1 MLRRI
6 YFIARKEFIQ
16 LLRDRRIFGMLIIA
30 PIIQL
35 VVFGYVARTDIR
47 KNPMVICDQSRTPDS
62 RDFISRF
69 VSSGYFTIAGFVDGQ
84 NDIDPYLD
92 SGEAVL
98 GMVIP
103 ADFARLLKRSEETTV
118 GIYIDGTN
126 SNLATIV
133 SGYAKMIV
141 RGYSNDLT
149 LGYLS
154 SQGIQP
160 MVLPETEPRI
170 WFNPELKSVNF
181 MVPGVMGMLTLI
193 LLLNLTTLGI
203 VREREQ
209 GTAEQLAVTPINP
222 FDLLIGKLI
231 PPLFVGYM
239 VITLVLVVGLAWF
252 EIAFAGSIAAL
263 YLLSASFILAC
274 LSAGLLIST
283 FSYTADQAMWA
294 NQVFVIPNVLLSGF
308 IFPIGNMPEP
318 IQVATYFLPMRYYLT
333 IIRGLFLRGSSIID
347 LWQEAIIL
355 LAWSVAII
363 ALASL
368 RLKKRLV

>member
-1 MLRRI
+1 MLGRI

-35 VVFGYVARTDIR
+35 VIFGYVARTDIR
-47 KNPMVICDQSRTPDS
+47 KTPMVICDQSRTPDS
-62 RDFISRF
+62 RDFVSRF
-69 VSSGYFTIAGFVDGQ
+69 VSSGYFKVVGFVDGQ
-84 NDIDPYLD
+84 DDIDSYLD
-92 SGEAVL
+92 SGGAIL
-98 GMVIP
+98 GIIIP
-103 ADFARLLKRSEETTV
+103 TDFARLLKRGEEATV

-133 SGYAKMIV
+133 SGYAQMIV
-141 RGYSNDLT
+141 RGFSGDLAME
-149 LGYLS
+149 YLS
-154 SQGIQP
+154 SQGIPQ
-160 MVLPETEPRI
+160 LEFPETEPRI

-181 MVPGVMGMLTLI
+181 MVPGVMAILTLI

-222 FDLLIGKLI
+222 LELLIGKLI

-252 EIAFAGSIAAL
+252 EITFVGSIAVL
-263 YLLSASFILAC
+263 YLLSATFILAC

-294 NQVFVIPNVLLSGF
+294 NQVFAIPNILLSGF
-308 IFPIGNMPEP
+308 IFPINNMPEP
-318 IQVATYFLPMRYYLT
+318 IQLATYLLPMRYFLI
-333 IIRGLFLRGSSIID
+333 IIRGLFLRGSNITD
-347 LWQEAIIL
+347 LWQEALIL
-355 LAWSVAII
+355 LAWSVIVI
-363 ALASL
+363 TLASL
-368 RLKKRLV
+368 KLKKRLV

>member
-1 MLRRI
+1 MFRRI

-35 VVFGYVARTDIR
+35 VIFGYVARTDIR
-47 KNPMVICDQSRTPDS
+47 KTPMVICDQSRTPDS
-62 RDFISRF
+62 RDFVSRF
-69 VSSGYFTIAGFVDGQ
+69 VSSGYFKVVGFVDGQ
-84 NDIDPYLD
+84 DDIDSYLD
-92 SGEAVL
+92 SGGAIL
-98 GMVIP
+98 GIIIP
-103 ADFARLLKRSEETTV
+103 ADFARLLKRGEEATV

-133 SGYAKMIV
+133 SGYAQMIV
-141 RGYSNDLT
+141 RGFSADLAME
-149 LGYLS
+149 YLS
-154 SQGIQP
+154 SQGIRP
-160 MVLPETEPRI
+160 PELPETEPRI

-181 MVPGVMGMLTLI
+181 MVPGVMAMLTLI

-222 FDLLIGKLI
+222 LDLLIGKLI

-252 EIAFAGSIAAL
+252 EIAFVGSIAAL
-263 YLLSASFILAC
+263 YLLSASYILAC

-294 NQVFVIPNVLLSGF
+294 NQVFTIPNVLLSGF
-308 IFPIGNMPEP
+308 IFPINNMPEP
-318 IQVATYFLPMRYYLT
+318 IQLATYLLPMRYFLT
-333 IIRGLFLRGSSIID
+333 IIRGLFLRGSNITD
-347 LWQEAIIL
+347 VWQEALIL
-355 LAWSVAII
+355 LAWSVIVI
-363 ALASL
+363 TLASL
-368 RLKKRLV
+368 KLKKRLV

>member
-47 KNPMVICDQSRTPDS
+47 KTPMVICDQSRTPDS
-62 RDFISRF
+62 RDFVSRF
-69 VSSGYFTIAGFVDGQ
+69 VSSGYFKVVGFVDGQ
-84 NDIDPYLD
+84 NDIDSYLD
-92 SGEAVL
+92 SGEAIL
-98 GMVIP
+98 GIIIP
-103 ADFARLLKRSEETTV
+103 ADLARLLKRGEEATV

-133 SGYAKMIV
+133 SGYAQMIV
-141 RGYSNDLT
+141 RGFSGDIAMD
-149 LGYLS
+149 YLC
-154 SQGIQP
+154 SQGVRP
-160 MVLPETEPRI
+160 PDLPETEPRI

-181 MVPGVMGMLTLI
+181 MVPGVMAMLTLI

-222 FDLLIGKLI
+222 LDLLIGKLI

-252 EIAFAGSIAAL
+252 EIAFVGSIAIL
-263 YLLSASFILAC
+263 YLLSASYILAC

-294 NQVFVIPNVLLSGF
+294 NQVFTIPNVLLSGF
-308 IFPIGNMPEP
+308 IFPINNMPEP
-318 IQVATYFLPMRYYLT
+318 IQLATYLLPMRYFLT
-333 IIRGLFLRGSSIID
+333 IIRGLFLRGSNITD

-355 LAWSVAII
+355 LAWSVIVI
-363 ALASL
+363 TLASL
-368 RLKKRLV
+368 KLKKRLV

>member
-30 PIIQL
+30 PVIQL

-47 KNPMVICDQSRTPDS
+47 KTPMVICDQSRTPDS
-62 RDFISRF
+62 RDFVSRF
-69 VSSGYFTIAGFVDGQ
+69 VSSGYFKVVGFVDGQ
-84 NDIDPYLD
+84 DDIDSYLD
-92 SGEAVL
+92 SGGAIL
-98 GMVIP
+98 GIIIP
-103 ADFARLLKRSEETTV
+103 ADFARLLKRGEEATV

-133 SGYAKMIV
+133 SGYAQMIV
-141 RGYSNDLT
+141 RGFSSDMAMD
-149 LGYLS
+149 YLS
-154 SQGIQP
+154 SQGVRP
-160 MVLPETEPRI
+160 PELPETEPRI

-181 MVPGVMGMLTLI
+181 MVPGVMAMLTLI

-222 FDLLIGKLI
+222 LDLLIGKLI

-239 VITLVLVVGLAWF
+239 VITLVLAVGLVWF
-252 EIAFAGSIAAL
+252 EIAFVGSIAAL
-263 YLLSASFILAC
+263 YLLSASYILAC

-283 FSYTADQAMWA
+283 FSYTGDQAMWA
-294 NQVFVIPNVLLSGF
+294 NQVFTIPNVLLSGF
-308 IFPIGNMPEP
+308 IFPISNMPEP
-318 IQVATYFLPMRYYLT
+318 IQLATYLLPMRYFLT
-333 IIRGLFLRGSSIID
+333 IIRGLFLRGSNITD

-355 LAWSVAII
+355 LAWSVIVI
-363 ALASL
+363 TLASL
-368 RLKKRLV
+368 KLKKRLV

>member
-35 VVFGYVARTDIR
+35 VVFGYVATTDIR
-47 KNPMVICDQSRTPDS
+47 KTPMIICDQSHTADS
-62 RDFISRF
+62 RDFVNRF
-69 VSSGYFTIAGFVDGQ
+69 VSSGYFTVVGFVDGQ
-84 NDIDPYLD
+84 DDIDPYLD

-98 GMVIP
+98 GMIIP
-103 ADFARLLKRSEETTV
+103 PDFARLLKRGEEATV

-126 SNLATIV
+126 SNLATSV
-133 SGYAKMIV
+133 SGYVQMIV
-141 RGYSNDLT
+141 RGFSNDLA
-149 LGYLS
+149 LEYLS

-160 MVLPETEPRI
+160 PALPETEPRI
-170 WFNPELKSVNF
+170 WFNAELKSVNF
-181 MVPGVMGMLTLI
+181 MVPGVMAMLTLI

-222 FDLLIGKLI
+222 LDLLIGKLI
-231 PPLFVGYM
+231 PPLFLGYM
-239 VITLVLVVGLAWF
+239 VITLVLVIGLAWF
-252 EIAFAGSIAAL
+252 EIAFVGSIAVL

-283 FSYTADQAMWA
+283 FSYTGDQAMWA
-294 NQVFVIPNVLLSGF
+294 NQVFTMPNVLLSGF
-308 IFPIGNMPEP
+308 IFPISNMPEP
-318 IQVATYFLPMRYYLT
+318 IQLATYFLPMRYYLT
-333 IIRGLFLRGSSIID
+333 IIRGLFLRGSSITD

-355 LAWSVAII
+355 LAWSVAVI

>member
-1 MLRRI
+1 MFRRI
-6 YFIARKEFIQ
+6 YFIAQKEFIQ

-47 KNPMVICDQSRTPDS
+47 KTAMVVCDQSRTPDS
-62 RDFISRF
+62 RDFVSRF
-69 VSSGYFTIAGFVDGQ
+69 VSSGYFKVVGFVDGQ
-84 NDIDPYLD
+84 DDIDSYLD
-92 SGEAVL
+92 SGEAIL
-98 GMVIP
+98 AIIIP
-103 ADFARLLKRSEETTV
+103 TDFARLLKRGEEATV

-133 SGYAKMIV
+133 SGYAQMIV
-141 RGYSNDLT
+141 RGFSADLAT
-149 LGYLS
+149 EYLFS
-154 SQGIQP
+154 RGIP
-160 MVLPETEPRI
+160 PLALPETEPRI

-181 MVPGVMGMLTLI
+181 MVPGVMAMLTLI

-222 FDLLIGKLI
+222 LDLLIGKLI

-252 EIAFAGSIAAL
+252 EIAFVGSIAVL
-263 YLLSASFILAC
+263 YLLSATFILAC

-294 NQVFVIPNVLLSGF
+294 NQVFTIPNVLLSGF
-308 IFPIGNMPEP
+308 IFPINNMPEP
-318 IQVATYFLPMRYYLT
+318 IQLATYLLPMRYFLT
-333 IIRGLFLRGSSIID
+333 IIRGLFLRGSNIMD

-355 LAWSVAII
+355 LAWSAIVI
-363 ALASL
+363 TLASL
-368 RLKKRLV
+368 KLKKRLV